1 MKRYNALLMFVL
13 QAFSIYIVCVIVLFT
28 GAGDGY
34 SAYFRG
40 LGNFL
45 FGKRWE
51 NVVISFVPKN
61 SQKTTLADGHR
72 ATNISVRIDN
82 KDYHYADGRPVQG
95 ELGVNSH
102 LQGYL
107 PTALFL
113 ALILATPLGWKQR
126 MQLMGVG
133 LVLLHV
139 FIAVLLWFVIVGY
152 TEVSGIGIYRFGDM
166 MKGFVSNVVQVALV
180 NQIGISFVVP
190 MLIWLGCIAVT
201 GALRTLL
208 PQKKEITDIR
218 Q

>member
-1 MKRYNALLMFVL
+1 MKRYNGLLMFVL
-13 QAFSIYIVCVIVLFT
+13 KAVSVYIVCVILLFT
-28 GAGDGY
+28 GVGDGY
-34 SAYFRG
+34 SSYFRG

-51 NVVISFVPKN
+51 NVAISFVPKN
-61 SQKTTLADGHR
+61 AQQTTLADGHR
-72 ATNISVRIDN
+72 ATNISVRINN

-113 ALILATPLGWKQR
+113 ALILATPLGWKR
-126 MQLMGVG
+126 RVKLMGIG

-152 TEVSGIGIYRFGDM
+152 TEVSGIGIYRFGDV
-166 MKGFVSNVVQVALV
+166 MKGFVSNVVHVALV

-190 MLIWLGCIAVT
+190 MLIWLGCSALS
-201 GALRTLL
+201 GALGTLL
-208 PQKKEITDIR
+208 PAKEE
-218 Q
+218 

>member
-1 MKRYNALLMFVL
+1 MFVL
-13 QAFSIYIVCVIVLFT
+13 KCVGVYIVCVILLFT
-28 GAGDGY
+28 GVGDGY

-61 SQKTTLADGHR
+61 SQQTTLAEGHR

-126 MQLMGVG
+126 MKLMGVG

-152 TEVSGIGIYRFGDM
+152 TEVSGIGIYRFGDV

-208 PQKKEITDIR
+208 PLKEESTDIR
-218 Q
+218 